1 MHPGCICLVYLLLSS
16 LTIKLLVQFKHAVVR
31 PLLKKSNLDPADPSN
46 FRPISLLPF
55 LSKVMEKVVLTQL
68 QSHLDCLD
76 IVDKFQSGFKSRHS
90 TESALLRVHNDIAMA
105 LDAKRPVILSFT
117 RFIGSI

>member
-1 MHPGCICLVYLLLSS
+1 
-16 LTIKLLVQFKHAVVR
+16 
-31 PLLKKSNLDPADPSN
+31 
-46 FRPISLLPF
+46 
-55 LSKVMEKVVLTQL
+55 MEKVVLTQL